1 MVVLLRLV
9 VVGDFDFV
17 RIATLP
23 TKADAILV
31 VNPNAV
37 LSTSVSAQTLKAVPQ
52 RLCPRYQDPEI
63 NHYGLKV
70 HSLED

>member
-37 LSTSVSAQTLKAVPQ
+37 LSTSVSAQTLKAVP
-52 RLCPRYQDPEI
+52 RRYRQLSDI
-63 NHYGLKV
+63 ADTIDLI
-70 HSLED
+70 